1 MLKLSGKYP
10 RLIFYLMLAI
20 SLAFASGAGRKWS

>member
-10 RLIFYLMLAI
+10 RLTFYLLLAI
-20 SLAFASGAGRKWS
+20 TLALASGAGRRWN